1 MEKIIIT
8 HGDIK
13 ENYDIIGPKWFEIR
27 VANKSCQQKQ
37 QQWFF
42 EKAIKQLEKEC
53 KSIECNAIIH
63 LRHQIINSSSD
74 VYTYEFYG
82 TAVNIVK

>member
-1 MEKIIIT
+1 MEKVIIT

-13 ENYDIIGPKWFEIR
+13 ENYDIIGPKRFEIEI
-27 VANKSCQQKQ
+27 VNKSIQHKQ

-42 EKAIKQLEKEC
+42 DKAIKQLEKEC

-63 LRHQIINSSSD
+63 LRHQIIKSNCD

>member
-27 VANKSCQQKQ
+27 VVNKSYQQKQ

-42 EKAIKQLEKEC
+42 DKAIKQLEKEC

-63 LRHQIINSSSD
+63 LRHQIINSSSN
-74 VYTYEFYG
+74 VYIYEFYG

>member
-13 ENYDIIGPKWFEIR
+13 ENYDIIGPKYFEIQ
-27 VANKSCQQKQ
+27 VISKSYQQKQ
-37 QQWFF
+37 WFF
-42 EKAIKQLEKEC
+42 DKAIKQLEKEC

-63 LRHQIINSSSD
+63 LRHQIINSSYNG
-74 VYTYEFYG
+74 YTYEFYG